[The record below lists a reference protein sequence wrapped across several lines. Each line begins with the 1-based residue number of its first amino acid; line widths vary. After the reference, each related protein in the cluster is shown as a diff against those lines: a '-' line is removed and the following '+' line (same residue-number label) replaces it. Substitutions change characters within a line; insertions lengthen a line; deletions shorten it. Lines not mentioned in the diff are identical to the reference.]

1 MTGSG
6 PLRFPAAALAA
17 AAILASACGK
27 SEAPRVDAATEQA
40 EANKRAREGPLGAQ
54 VKAHDDA
61 KKMQEDLNRK
71 IQENVDSAEKGVK

>member
-1 MTGSG
+1 
-6 PLRFPAAALAA
+6 LRFPAAALAA
-17 AAILASACGK
+17 AAILATGCGK
-27 SEAPRVDAATEQA
+27 SEAPKVDAATEQA

-71 IQENVDSAEKGVK
+71 IQENVDNAEKGAK